1 MNERTQIRRFLHP
14 KGGAGKTT
22 LTVTVA
28 SYLYYCKGLKV
39 LVVDCDYPQYSI
51 DEMRKREKMLLD
63 LSPSFKKTFSDTLV
77 RTKLKPFPVLVC
89 PPEEAMSK
97 VKELVESGDDIDIVF
112 FDLPGTVNN
121 RGVVTV
127 ANCMDMIVVPISADK
142 VVLESSLAYALK
154 LQEWLTTGKSQ
165 LKGVHMLWNMTDARE
180 KTDLYDR
187 YEKLFDELGLPTLS
201 TKVPDT
207 KKYRREGSET
217 LERAVFR
224 STIMPPD
231 KALLKGTRLQELAEE
246 FLKVVNL

>member
-1 MNERTQIRRFLHP
+1 MKEPKFVAFSTQ

-127 ANCMDMIVVPISADK
+127 ANCMDMIVVPTPPTRWYWRVRSLMHSNYRNGSRPANPAEGCSHA
-142 VVLESSLAYALK
+142 LE
-154 LQEWLTTGKSQ
+154 
-165 LKGVHMLWNMTDARE
+165 
-180 KTDLYDR
+180 YDR
-187 YEKLFDELGLPTLS
+187 CP
-201 TKVPDT
+201 
-207 KKYRREGSET
+207 
-217 LERAVFR
+217 
-224 STIMPPD
+224 
-231 KALLKGTRLQELAEE
+231 
-246 FLKVVNL
+246 

>member
-1 MNERTQIRRFLHP
+1 
-14 KGGAGKTT
+14 
-22 LTVTVA
+22 
-28 SYLYYCKGLKV
+28 
-39 LVVDCDYPQYSI
+39 
-51 DEMRKREKMLLD
+51 MRKREKMLLD

-165 LKGVHMLWNMTDARE
+165 LKGVHMLWNMVDARE
-180 KTDLYDR
+180 KTELYER
-187 YEKLFDELGLPTLS
+187 YEKLFDELGLPSMS

>member
-1 MNERTQIRRFLHP
+1 MKEPKFIAFSTQ

-22 LTVTVA
+22 LTVTMA

-51 DEMRKREKMLLD
+51 DYMREREKALLD
-63 LSPSFKKTFSDTLV
+63 LNPAFKKTFSETME
-77 RTKLKPFPVLVC
+77 RTKLKPFPVLVS
-89 PPEEAMSK
+89 PPEDAMQK
-97 VKELVESGDDIDIVF
+97 VKDLVEGRDDVDLVF

-121 RGVVTV
+121 RGVVNV
-127 ANCMDMIVVPISADK
+127 VNCMDMVIVPIAADN
-142 VVLESSLAYALK
+142 VVLESSLAFALK

-165 LKGVHMLWNMTDARE
+165 IKGLYMLWNQVDARE

-187 YEKLFDELGLPTLS
+187 YEKLFEELGLSTLR

-207 KKYRREGSET
+207 KKYRREGSQT

-224 STIMPPD
+224 STVMPPD
-231 KALLKGTRLQELAEE
+231 KTLLKGTRLTELADEI
-246 FLKVVNL
+246 LKILKG